1 MMAVTI
7 RDIANH
13 VGKSITTVSRALND
27 FDDVAPATK
36 EQVRAAA
43 RELGYAP
50 NSLAQRLQKRTSDT
64 IGLVMPTAGPRFSD
78 PFFSELLAGVGNAA
92 ARLGYDLLVATRA
105 PGESE
110 VATYES
116 GINTQRV
123 DGFIVVRTRR
133 DDARINLL
141 RRRGFPFVAFG
152 RVEGPL
158 DFAFVDEDGVA
169 GMAAIV
175 RHLHRLGHRRLACI
189 APPADLM
196 FTQHRLA
203 GVRTT
208 WQELGHPPTSLQII
222 EADLTQRGGYHA
234 ACTLLDAADQARPTA
249 ICACNDLMAIG
260 AMTAAQERGLQVGV
274 DLSVTGFDNTPMAE
288 HSHPPLTTV
297 DQPIHEIGGMLCELL
312 VRRLHDEQAAPEQIL
327 LTPALIVRSSTGPP
341 PGA

>member
-1 MMAVTI
+1 MAVTI
-7 RDIANH
+7 RDIANQ

-27 FDDVAPATK
+27 YDDVAPATK

-43 RELGYAP
+43 QSLGYSP

-64 IGLVMPTAGPRFSD
+64 IGLVMPTARPRFTD
-78 PFFSELLAGVGNAA
+78 PFFSELLAGVGNSA
-92 ARLGYDLLVATRA
+92 ARLGYDLLLATRA

-110 VATYES
+110 IATYEA
-116 GINTQRV
+116 GIATQRV

-141 RRRGFPFVAFG
+141 RRRNFPFVAFG

-169 GMAAIV
+169 GMRAIV
-175 RHLHRLGHRRLACI
+175 RHLHALGHRHLACI
-189 APPADLM
+189 ASPAELM
-196 FTQHRLA
+196 FTHHRLQ

-208 WQELGHPPTSLQII
+208 WHELGHPAESLQIV
-222 EADLTQRGGYHA
+222 EADLTQRGGYDA
-234 ACTLLDAADQARPTA
+234 ACALLDDEAARPTA

-274 DLSVTGFDNTPMAE
+274 DLSVTGFDNTTMAE
-288 HSHPPLTTV
+288 HSHPPLTTA
-297 DQPIHEIGGMLCELL
+297 DQPIHEIGGTLCELL
-312 VRRLHDEQAAPEQIL
+312 VRRLRDEHAPPEQVVM
-327 LTPALIVRSSTGPP
+327 TPALIVRHSTGPA